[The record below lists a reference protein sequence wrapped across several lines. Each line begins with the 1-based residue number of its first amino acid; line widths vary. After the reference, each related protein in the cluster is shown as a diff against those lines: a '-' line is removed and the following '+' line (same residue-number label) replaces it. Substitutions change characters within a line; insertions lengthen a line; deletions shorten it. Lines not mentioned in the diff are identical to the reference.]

1 MELYC
6 LEIDRKASF
15 YCIGSHGQM
24 VTISAFQNIKMLA
37 EDPSSILG
45 GSTGTWE
52 NPGPHFFF
60 AGFLRFELSSVSTT
74 PTTDATSK
82 IFCFKIRGPLV
93 SSVRARPKTMAGK
106 KKNCNCRN
114 SRCLKLYATYRE
126 TFRYHRASLTA
137 LLALGAQVL

>member
-1 MELYC
+1 
-6 LEIDRKASF
+6 
-15 YCIGSHGQM
+15 M

-52 NPGPHFFF
+52 NPGPFFF
-60 AGFLRFELSSVSTT
+60 YVNRLVFSVKTLIYKTPRALFLRLSSMT

-82 IFCFKIRGPLV
+82 IFCFKIRDPLV

>member
-1 MELYC
+1 
-6 LEIDRKASF
+6 
-15 YCIGSHGQM
+15 M

-52 NPGPHFFF
+52 NPGPHFFKF
-60 AGFLRFELSSVSTT
+60 TGRFFTFRAFEFRR
-74 PTTDATSK
+74 PTTDDATSK

>member
-1 MELYC
+1 MSANRITHSAAEDKLRTQIRSRVCENLSKWNYS
-6 LEIDRKASF
+6 LEIDRMASF

-60 AGFLRFELSSVSTT
+60 AGFLRFELSSFD
-74 PTTDATSK
+74 DADD
-82 IFCFKIRGPLV
+82 R
-93 SSVRARPKTMAGK
+93 RD
-106 KKNCNCRN
+106 
-114 SRCLKLYATYRE
+114 E
-126 TFRYHRASLTA
+126 QD
-137 LLALGAQVL
+137 LLF

>member
-1 MELYC
+1 
-6 LEIDRKASF
+6 
-15 YCIGSHGQM
+15 M
-24 VTISAFQNIKMLA
+24 VSTSVFET

-52 NPGPHFFF
+52 NPGPNFFYVCNRLVF
-60 AGFLRFELSSVSTT
+60 SVKTLIYKTPAGPVFTS
-74 PTTDATSK
+74 TTDATSK
-82 IFCFKIRGPLV
+82 IFCFKIRDPLV